1 MPGGGAMDNKY
12 SKIVTPLYVFNMVWQ
27 ALFSLAAPIGV
38 SFFIAWLLDKYL
50 NAGGWVY
57 VVFITFGA
65 LSGLWSMISF
75 IINISNTLDA
85 LEEQK
90 KKQRAKKQN
99 EGK

>member
-1 MPGGGAMDNKY
+1 
-12 SKIVTPLYVFNMVWQ
+12 
-27 ALFSLAAPIGV
+27 
-38 SFFIAWLLDKYL
+38 
-50 NAGGWVY
+50 
-57 VVFITFGA
+57 VFITFGA

-90 KKQRAKKQN
+90 KKQRAKKRN